1 MQRKNS
7 ASPRPLRFMTS
18 DREPLLLEPQHALMK
33 ALPSNARLKLMSNPQ
48 NAFQSNYPIASPRK
62 MANLQG
68 SSTLDPG
75 VYIFS
80 CSQCAASPLGLPPF
94 RAASFRTRPTIRYS
108 GSRRQ
113 MEYSQSSG

>member
-48 NAFQSNYPIASPRK
+48 NAFQSNYPVASPRK
-62 MANLQG
+62 MANLQWTRFPAG
-68 SSTLDPG
+68 PVGRKAD
-75 VYIFS
+75 S
-80 CSQCAASPLGLPPF
+80 CRALQPNSISLIACNVLTGQRVEPARPYFAAAG
-94 RAASFRTRPTIRYS
+94 
-108 GSRRQ
+108 
-113 MEYSQSSG
+113 